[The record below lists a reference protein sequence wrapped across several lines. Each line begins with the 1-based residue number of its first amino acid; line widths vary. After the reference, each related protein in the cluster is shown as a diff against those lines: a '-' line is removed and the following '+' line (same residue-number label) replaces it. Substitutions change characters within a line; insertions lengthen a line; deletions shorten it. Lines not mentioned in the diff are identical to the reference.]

1 MEEEVNMSGDIN
13 LSVDD
18 LNDSQSSATKI
29 SETFYPDGKPTYT
42 NTTQSREDLTGKTL
56 TSSDPLKVL
65 QGEGIYRNPAFAIN
79 GYMQNVQSSMHGI
92 IAMAGDIDDDVKIAD
107 PNDPNGGTYL
117 TGAAARQEIAKQSL
131 MTTGYAPGGFSS
143 VMDAVVNSK
152 SATDSGSAAG
162 GTNSSSGTVTGSQ
175 GEALSHSLKGYSPS
189 TDAEVYNG
197 GSRAIAIVDQL
208 SEQEK
213 AEYTRRLKELNN
225 KANFDANFYDFN
237 LDFDTNSEKQD
248 LKALGF
254 DIVQGGGYTADGKGK
269 LGSVTID
276 KTLFGTGKKLCKVS
290 AALIALMSELTN
302 KIHIR
307 GGQGTDRGIIGNNFK
322 ALTDQDMGNTNS
334 VSDHAFGRGF
344 DIMGLGVNKAQ
355 EITLGKN
362 NFVAKKVDYL
372 AALDLLL
379 THLQNLP
386 HELHPD
392 LIMISNEISVE
403 MGLKDSRIRR

>member
-1 MEEEVNMSGDIN
+1 MSGDIN

-18 LNDSQSSATKI
+18 LNDSQSSVTKI

-56 TSSDPLKVL
+56 TSADPLKAL

-92 IAMAGDIDDDVKIAD
+92 ISMAGDIDDSVQMID
-107 PNDPNGGTYL
+107 PNDPNGQTL
-117 TGAAARQEIAKQSL
+117 ISGAHARQEIAKQSL

-143 VMDAVVNSK
+143 ALDAVINSK

-162 GTNSSSGTVTGSQ
+162 GTDSSSSTVSGSQ
-175 GEALSHSLKGYSPS
+175 GEALAHSLNGYVPS

-197 GSRAIAIVDQL
+197 GSRAIAVVDEL

-213 AEYTRRLKELNN
+213 EQYEIKLKEL
-225 KANFDANFYDFN
+225 KQKKNFDATFVDFN
-237 LDFDTNSEKQD
+237 LDFNTNSEKQD
-248 LKALGF
+248 LKSLQF
-254 DIVQGGGYTADGKGK
+254 DIIQGGGYTADGTGK

-276 KTLFGTGKKLCKVS
+276 KTLLGTGQKLCKVS
-290 AALIALMSELTN
+290 AALIALMLELTN

-307 GGQGTDRGIIGNNFK
+307 GGQGTERGIIGNNFK
-322 ALTDQDMGNTNS
+322 ALTNEQLGNTNS

-344 DIMGLGVNKAQ
+344 DIMGLGISKAQ
-355 EITLGKN
+355 EITLGKD
-362 NFVAKKVDYL
+362 NFVAKKVNYL

-379 THLQNLP
+379 THLQTISY
-386 HELHPD
+386 ELHPD

-403 MGLKDSRIRR
+403 MGLKDSRTRR

>member
-1 MEEEVNMSGDIN
+1 
-13 LSVDD
+13 
-18 LNDSQSSATKI
+18 
-29 SETFYPDGKPTYT
+29 
-42 NTTQSREDLTGKTL
+42 
-56 TSSDPLKVL
+56 
-65 QGEGIYRNPAFAIN
+65 
-79 GYMQNVQSSMHGI
+79 
-92 IAMAGDIDDDVKIAD
+92 
-107 PNDPNGGTYL
+107 
-117 TGAAARQEIAKQSL
+117 
-131 MTTGYAPGGFSS
+131 
-143 VMDAVVNSK
+143 
-152 SATDSGSAAG
+152 
-162 GTNSSSGTVTGSQ
+162 
-175 GEALSHSLKGYSPS
+175 
-189 TDAEVYNG
+189 
-197 GSRAIAIVDQL
+197 
-208 SEQEK
+208 
-213 AEYTRRLKELNN
+213 
-225 KANFDANFYDFN
+225 
-237 LDFDTNSEKQD
+237 
-248 LKALGF
+248 
-254 DIVQGGGYTADGKGK
+254 
-269 LGSVTID
+269 
-276 KTLFGTGKKLCKVS
+276 
-290 AALIALMSELTN
+290 MSELTN

>member
-1 MEEEVNMSGDIN
+1 MSSDIN
-13 LSVDD
+13 LNVED
-18 LNDSQSSATKI
+18 LNNSQSSVTKI

-42 NTTQSREDLTGKTL
+42 NTTQSKEDLTGRSL

-92 IAMAGDIDDDVKIAD
+92 IAMAGDIDNDVKIAD
-107 PNDPNGGTYL
+107 PNDPNGNTYL

-143 VMDAVVNSK
+143 AMDAVVNSK
-152 SATDSGSAAG
+152 SATDSGTAAG
-162 GTNSSSGTVTGSQ
+162 GTNSSTGTVTGSQ
-175 GEALSHSLKGYSPS
+175 GEALVHGLQGYTLS

-213 AEYTRRLKELNN
+213 QEYIKRLKELNN
-225 KANFDANFYDFN
+225 KPNSFNATFYDFN
-237 LDFDTNSEKQD
+237 LDFDTNSKKQD
-248 LKALGF
+248 LKSLNF
-254 DIVQGGGYTADGKGK
+254 DIVQGGGYTADGKNT

-290 AALIALMSELTN
+290 AALIELMSQLTN
-302 KIHIR
+302 KIYIR
-307 GGQGTDRGIIGNNFK
+307 GGQGTDRGIIGNNFQ
-322 ALTDQDMGNTNS
+322 ALTSEELGNTNS

-344 DIMGLGVNKAQ
+344 DIMGLGVSKAQ
-355 EITLGKN
+355 EITLGKE

-372 AALDLLL
+372 KALDLFL
-379 THLQNLP
+379 THLQTISFD
-386 HELHPD
+386 LHPD
-392 LIMISNEISVE
+392 LIMISNEISAE
-403 MGLKDSRIRR
+403 MGLKDSRT